1 VYEEKMKGFQMLLP
15 VDWRAALKRF
25 GRDKKQANER

>member
-1 VYEEKMKGFQMLLP
+1 MKGFQMLLP

-25 GRDKKQANER
+25 GRVNKQANER